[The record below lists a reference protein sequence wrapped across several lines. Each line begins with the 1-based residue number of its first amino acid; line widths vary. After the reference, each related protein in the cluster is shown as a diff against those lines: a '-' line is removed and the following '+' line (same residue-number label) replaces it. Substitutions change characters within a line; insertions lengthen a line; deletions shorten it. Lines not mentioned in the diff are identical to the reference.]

1 MKISSSFGSGTVRG
15 RIMKCLLAAK
25 IWCQFDFESCL
36 GLTMAMDSI
45 DPLTSFFLGM
55 QSRSLDGQTTW

>member
-1 MKISSSFGSGTVRG
+1 MKR
-15 RIMKCLLAAK
+15 LLAAK